1 MQGRDVILGLLNSQ
15 ERTGYEIKEVIETR
29 LKYFFD
35 GTVGMI
41 YPTLKKLEQEGRVE
55 KKQVIQDGKPNKNIY
70 SITDEG
76 RNDFLNYLNSATD
89 EEILKSDFLVRIY
102 FGKNLE
108 KSKLEAIILQEINR
122 KKRNLEDLQNHFD
135 KWTTT
140 GMDPLQ
146 MIGYKYGIAYY
157 NAVLKVLNESLEE
170 L

>member
-1 MQGRDVILGLLNSQ
+1 MQGKDVILGLLNGQ

-41 YPTLKKLEQEGRVE
+41 YPTLKKLEKEGKVE
-55 KKQVIQDGKPNKNIY
+55 KKFVIQDGKPNKNVY
-70 SITDEG
+70 SITEEG
-76 RNDFLNYLNSATD
+76 KKDFLKYLTSSTD

-108 KSKLEAIILQEINR
+108 EGKLESIIHQEIER
-122 KKRNLEDLQNHFD
+122 KKRNLKELQTNYE
-135 KWTTT
+135 KWEKT
-140 GMDPLQ
+140 GIDPLQ
-146 MIGYKYGIAYY
+146 TITYKYGIAYY
-157 NAVLKVLNESLEE
+157 EAVLKVLEDSLKE